1 MRWML
6 VMLGGCLV
14 ASTACSG
21 DDAQTEDTGA
31 GSTGDSTGLDSTGE
45 PEDSSSGAVSTT
57 GGSDSGGSSSA
68 GTSETGVTTQGDT
81 SGTDTTG
88 GSGVCADDPIPGFMS
103 GTAIRWGDIPPDPTG
118 GESDVATTDDPGM
131 DPDAILVRV
140 SSLATSCDGNDGPC
154 REGWGISFTLPP
166 EAQEPGAYMLD
177 DFTSGYSLTLCD
189 GGGGGGGGLGGT
201 VEIVSIDD
209 EEIVGRFCGTEAFD
223 FESNGEWTA
232 QRCP

>member
-1 MRWML
+1 MV
-6 VMLGGCLV
+6 VMSGCP
-14 ASTACSG
+14 ADEGAN
-21 DDAQTEDTGA
+21 EETGA
-31 GSTGDSTGLDSTGE
+31 GSSDGDTSSASLESSGT
-45 PEDSSSGAVSTT
+45 PEESSSGAASMTVAGDSSESSSGSAADTGSTT
-57 GGSDSGGSSSA
+57 I
-68 GTSETGVTTQGDT
+68 EDT
-81 SGTDTTG
+81 SGTEST
-88 GSGVCADDPIPGFMS
+88 GSGVCADDPIPGFMG

-140 SSLATSCDGNDGPC
+140 SSLATSCDGDDGPC

-166 EAQEPGAYMLD
+166 EAQEPGVYMLD
-177 DFTSGYSLTLCD
+177 DFTSGYSVTMCD

-209 EEIVGRFCGTEAFD
+209 EEIVGRFCGTDAFD

-232 QRCP
+232 ERCP